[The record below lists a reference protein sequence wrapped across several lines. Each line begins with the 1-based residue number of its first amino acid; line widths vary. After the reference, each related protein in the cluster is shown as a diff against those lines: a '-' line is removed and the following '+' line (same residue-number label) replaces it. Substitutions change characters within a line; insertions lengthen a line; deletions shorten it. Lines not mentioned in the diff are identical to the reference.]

1 MNAKIEIS
9 TDAIAA
15 FCQRNHIRRMALF
28 GSVLRDDF
36 GPESDVDV
44 LVEFEPDVHLGWQF
58 VDVSEELGRILGR
71 EADMHTFAAI
81 ESKQNWLLRAE
92 ILGSAEMLYERG
104 PGYEGRSQEGRDK
117 PLKTGEKRRD
127 DRVSLLDM
135 LIYARKAVDSFGDIS
150 RADLEG
156 DWIKELAL
164 TRAVEVIGEAANR
177 VSPTTRERYPAVP
190 WDKIIGTR
198 NLLAHAYDAVDL
210 DKLCDIVQN
219 HLRPLISQLE
229 AIVGEGPSD
238 ATAPK
243 P

>member
-1 MNAKIEIS
+1 MSVRMEIPK
-9 TDAIAA
+9 DAISA
-15 FCQRNHIRRMALF
+15 FCQRNRIRRMALF

-44 LVEFEPDVHLGWQF
+44 LVEFEPEVRLGWEF
-58 VDVSEELGRILGR
+58 FDVSEELGRILGR
-71 EADMHTFAAI
+71 KADMHTFEAI

-104 PGYEGRSQEGRDK
+104 PGYESWPQEGRDK
-117 PLKTGEKRRD
+117 PLKTGGKRRD

-135 LIYARKAVDSFGDIS
+135 LICARKAVDSFGEVS
-150 RADLEG
+150 REDLEG

-177 VSPTTRERYPAVP
+177 VSPTTRERHPQVP
-190 WDKIIGTR
+190 WGKIIGAR
-198 NLLAHAYDAVDL
+198 NLLAHAYDEVDL
-210 DKLCDIVQN
+210 DKLCDIVRN

-229 AIVGEGPSD
+229 AMVGEGV
-238 ATAPK
+238 
-243 P
+243 

>member
-9 TDAIAA
+9 RDAIAA
-15 FCQRNHIRRMALF
+15 FCQRNHIRRLAFF

-44 LVEFEPDVHLGWQF
+44 LVEFEPGRTPGFAFIDMQ
-58 VDVSEELGRILGR
+58 DELSAIFGR
-71 EADMHTFAAI
+71 EADLHTFNAI

-92 ILGSAEMLYERG
+92 ILGSTEMLYERG
-104 PGYEGRSQEGRDK
+104 PGYESWSQEGGDK
-117 PLKTGEKRRD
+117 PFKTSGKQRD

-135 LIYARKAVDSFGDIS
+135 LIYARKAVDSFGEV
-150 RADLEG
+150 RREDLEG

-177 VSPTTRERYPAVP
+177 VSPTTRERHPAMP
-190 WDKIIGTR
+190 WGKIIGTR
-198 NLLAHAYDAVDL
+198 NLLAHAYDSVDL
-210 DKLCDIVQN
+210 DTLCDIVQN

-229 AIVGEGPSD
+229 AILAEG
-238 ATAPK
+238 T
-243 P
+243 

>member
-9 TDAIAA
+9 RDAIAA
-15 FCQRNHIRRMALF
+15 FCQRNHIRRMAFF

-44 LVEFEPDVHLGWQF
+44 LVEFEPGQTPGFAFIDMQ
-58 VDVSEELGRILGR
+58 DELSTIFGR
-71 EADMHTFAAI
+71 EADLHTFEGV

-104 PGYEGRSQEGRDK
+104 PGCESWAREGSDK
-117 PLKTGEKRRD
+117 PFRAGGKRRD

-135 LIYARKAVDSFGDIS
+135 LIYARKAVDSFGELS
-150 RADLEG
+150 REDLEG

-177 VSPTTRERYPAVP
+177 VSPATRERHPAVP
-190 WDKIIGTR
+190 WGKMIGAR
-198 NLLAHAYDAVDL
+198 DLLAHAYDSVDL
-210 DKLCDIVQN
+210 DTLCDIVQN
-219 HLRPLISQLE
+219 HLPPLIGQLE
-229 AIVGEGPSD
+229 AILAEG
-238 ATAPK
+238 T
-243 P
+243 

>member
-9 TDAIAA
+9 RDAIAA
-15 FCQRNHIRRMALF
+15 FCQRNHIRRMAFF

-44 LVEFEPDVHLGWQF
+44 LVEFEP
-58 VDVSEELGRILGR
+58 GRTPGFAFIDMQDQLSAILGR
-71 EADMHTFAAI
+71 EADMHTFEAI

-92 ILGSAEMLYERG
+92 IVGSAEMLYERG
-104 PGYEGRSQEGRDK
+104 PEYESWPQEGCDK
-117 PLKTGEKRRD
+117 SLKTGGKRRD

-135 LIYARKAVDSFGDIS
+135 LIYARKAVDSFGEVS
-150 RADLEG
+150 REDLEG

-177 VSPTTRERYPAVP
+177 VSPTTRERHPEIS
-190 WDKIIGTR
+190 WSQIIGTR

-219 HLRPLISQLE
+219 HLPPLVSQLE
-229 AIVGEGPSD
+229 AIVGEGSSD
-238 ATAPK
+238 AAPL
-243 P
+243 

>member
-1 MNAKIEIS
+1 MNAKIQIS
-9 TDAIAA
+9 RDAIAA
-15 FCQRNHIRRMALF
+15 FCQRNHIRRMAFF

-44 LVEFEPDVHLGWQF
+44 LVEFEPGRTPGFAFIDMR
-58 VDVSEELGRILGR
+58 DELSAILGR
-71 EADMHTFAAI
+71 EADLHTFKAV
-81 ESKQNWLLRAE
+81 ERKQNRLLRKE

-104 PGYEGRSQEGRDK
+104 PGYESWPQEGRDK
-117 PLKTGEKRRD
+117 PLNPGGKRRD

-135 LIYARKAVDSFGDIS
+135 LIYARKAVDSFGAVS

-164 TRAVEVIGEAANR
+164 VRAVEVIGEAANR
-177 VSPTTRERYPAVP
+177 VSPTTRKRHPEIP
-190 WDKIIGTR
+190 WRQIIGTR

-219 HLRPLISQLE
+219 HLRPLIGQLE
-229 AIVGEGPSD
+229 AILEEGP
-238 ATAPK
+238 
-243 P
+243 

>member
-9 TDAIAA
+9 RDAIAA
-15 FCQRNHIRRMALF
+15 FCQRNRIRRMAFF

-44 LVEFEPDVHLGWQF
+44 LVEFEPDRTPGFAFIDMQ
-58 VDVSEELGRILGR
+58 DELSAILGR
-71 EADMHTFAAI
+71 EADLHTFKAI

-104 PGYEGRSQEGRDK
+104 PGYESWPQEGRDETLETGGK
-117 PLKTGEKRRD
+117 PRD
-127 DRVSLLDM
+127 DRVSLIDM
-135 LIYARKAVDSFGDIS
+135 LIYARKAVDSFGEMS

-164 TRAVEVIGEAANR
+164 ARAVEVIGEAANR
-177 VSPTTRERYPAVP
+177 VSPTTRERHPEIP
-190 WDKIIGTR
+190 WRQIIGAR

-210 DKLCDIVQN
+210 DTLCDIVQN
-219 HLRPLISQLE
+219 HLPPLIRQLE
-229 AIVGEGPSD
+229 AIVEEG
-238 ATAPK
+238 T
-243 P
+243 